1 MKVIVSDEKVPTSTI
16 KVGRGANPI
25 FIAGVSDAQAE
36 QIIKAAFANGNISHK
51 ALDTNVTVAAKKRGR
66 PKKVVLDAEQS
77 EKSEQ
82 SKKSLN

>member
-36 QIIKAAFANGNISHK
+36 KIIREAFANGSVSHK
-51 ALDTNVTVAAKKRGR
+51 VLSTETVTAKKRGR

-77 EKSEQ
+77 AKSE
-82 SKKSLN
+82 KSLN